1 MRALFLLLILAN
13 LFFVAYVQVAG
24 EEASIGSRIAA
35 LQISPERIRI
45 VGKGGGPAAET
56 AAKRGGPS
64 LPTVLAPKAP
74 AACLE
79 WSNIGGPDVAQAEN
93 ALSSLGVE
101 SERLKRVVA
110 DADGYWVHFPPLP
123 GKAEVDRKIG
133 ELKALGVREFFVV
146 QEPGEWRNAISLGIF
161 RSDEAANVFLASLR
175 QRGVRSA
182 VVSKREKLLKQV
194 IFYVRD
200 PDESLVAKLAEIQRN
215 FPGTSMNAA
224 PCPPSSKRP
233 NG

>member
-1 MRALFLLLILAN
+1 MRAFFLLLILAN
-13 LFFVAYVQVAG
+13 LLFLAYVQVAG

-45 VGKGGGPAAET
+45 ANKGDGPAAA
-56 AAKRGGPS
+56 AAKGAGPS

-74 AACLE
+74 GACLE

-93 ALSSLGVE
+93 ALGELGI
-101 SERLKRVVA
+101 ERGRIERVVA
-110 DADGYWVHFPPLP
+110 DADGFWVHMPPLP

-133 ELKALGVREFFVV
+133 ELKALGVHEFFVV
-146 QEPGEWRNAISLGIF
+146 QEPGTWHNAISLGIF
-161 RSDEAANVFLASLR
+161 RSDEAANVFLTSLR

-182 VVSKREKLLKQV
+182 VITKREKLLKQV

-200 PDESLVAKLAEIQRN
+200 PDEALVARLAAIQRN
-215 FPGTSMNAA
+215 YPGTSIRAA
-224 PCPPSSKRP
+224 PCPPASSPP

>member
-13 LFFVAYVQVAG
+13 LLFLAYVQVAG
-24 EEASIGSRIAA
+24 EEASISSRIAA
-35 LQISPERIRI
+35 LQMNPERIRI
-45 VGKGGGPAAET
+45 LGKGGGPAAE
-56 AAKRGGPS
+56 AAKGSGPS

-79 WSNIGGPDVAQAEN
+79 WANVGGPDVAQAEN
-93 ALSSLGVE
+93 ALAALGIQPA
-101 SERLKRVVA
+101 RLERVVA
-110 DADGYWVHFPPLP
+110 DADGYWVHIPPLP
-123 GKAEVDRKIG
+123 GKAEVGRKIG
-133 ELKALGVREFFVV
+133 ELKALGIREFFVV
-146 QEPGEWRNAISLGIF
+146 QENGEWRNSISLGIF

-182 VVSKREKLLKQV
+182 IVAKREKLLKQV

-200 PDESLVAKLAEIQRN
+200 PDEPLVAQLAELQRK
-215 FPGTSMNAA
+215 FPGTTMRAA
-224 PCPPSSKRP
+224 PCPPPPGSS